1 MVVCT
6 ALVFFS
12 TLSFFVKRKDIIV
25 REGPSFS
32 PLSTFFFSFLLF
44 CINKPRSSPLARLHP
59 NCISRFLF
67 FIYFFFFSSQHDI
80 SQSTSLCNCKI
91 RSPRKGG
98 GKVGSVAGR
107 EGGVVYIIII
117 TCR

>member
-32 PLSTFFFSFLLF
+32 PLLTFFSLSYYFAST
-44 CINKPRSSPLARLHP
+44 NQEAARRMARLHP

-98 GKVGSVAGR
+98 GESRVCSG
-107 EGGVVYIIII
+107 EGGRCCLYYHHYM
-117 TCR
+117 